1 MSINEQLNCTDLD
14 YNNIELDNNVLES
27 LESDSN
33 TSNNNDFINEET
45 LNNESIYNFENVN
58 NTAIKYSLQSQLVT
72 WALKNKITHVALNEL
87 LAILKS
93 KHDELPSDARVL
105 MKTPRKNTL
114 KIVEPGHYYHFG
126 LNNCI
131 QKLCS
136 FVTLKNLQQ
145 IQVYINIDGLP
156 LFKSSNQQLWPI
168 LCSLVENRHK
178 VGIVGIYCGE
188 RKPDDANVFLKDF
201 IAEVIDLST
210 HGIIISREQ
219 ERFNYP
225 FKIKGFIC
233 DTPAKAF
240 IKFTKGHT
248 GYYSC
253 TKCIKKGSYINDKV
267 CFSNL
272 NKFRDRTDFDFRSKS
287 QEEHHIN
294 SKTSD
299 LELIKHLNMI
309 DDFPVE
315 PMHLIDLDVT

>member
-1 MSINEQLNCTDLD
+1 MPKIATKYYRRAKASTDSSINLVESAQAFAQSLNNNDFIRNDMSINEQLNCTDLD

-33 TSNNNDFINEET
+33 TSNNNNFINEDYNNIELDNNVLESLESDSNTSNNNNFINEKT
-45 LNNESIYNFENVN
+45 LNNESI
-58 NTAIKYSLQSQLVT
+58 QPQLVT
-72 WALKNKITHVALNEL
+72 WALKNKITHVAINEL
-87 LAILKS
+87 LAILKP
-93 KHDELPSDARVL
+93 KHDELPLDARVL

-131 QKLCS
+131 QKLSS

-145 IQVYINIDGLP
+145 IEVYINIDGLP

-168 LCSLVENRHK
+168 LCSLVENHNK
-178 VGIVGIYCGE
+178 VGVVGIYCGE

-201 IAEVIDLST
+201 IAEVIDLLT
-210 HGIIISREQ
+210 HGIIINREH

-253 TKCIKKGSYINDKV
+253 RKCVI
-267 CFSNL
+267 
-272 NKFRDRTDFDFRSKS
+272 
-287 QEEHHIN
+287 E
-294 SKTSD
+294 
-299 LELIKHLNMI
+299 
-309 DDFPVE
+309 
-315 PMHLIDLDVT
+315 